1 MVMQGLRSPVAMM
14 GALCLLLV
22 GCSRE
27 MMVTDNQAAQRATAL
42 AAHYGAAKAF
52 TADMRIIAK
61 PMEGD
66 LLSFSVSLWSDSDG
80 RLRMNGKKFNVHFLE
95 GIIEPDNTF
104 TAVLVREEAVV
115 RGSLS
120 DIAKAVAKGEAAGG
134 ATLSELSTISSVLRL
149 GPLATAS
156 NWSYAKGEGKTLI
169 GDIGDNR
176 WVVDV
181 KGQRVTHSTLKDQD
195 GTPLFSLRFTHEKD
209 FEHLIRA
216 QGNHLS
222 VADDDSTYLF
232 RLQRFEA
239 VPGISD
245 TSMLLNVPGD
255 WQQLSVQQFLD
266 LLVAPE

>member
-1 MVMQGLRSPVAMM
+1 MPS
-14 GALCLLLV
+14 LV

-27 MMVTDNQAAQRATAL
+27 MVTDRQAAQRAAAL

-66 LLSFSVSLWSDSDG
+66 LLSFSVAVERQQRSPAHEWQKI
-80 RLRMNGKKFNVHFLE
+80 LRVHFLE

-120 DIAKAVAKGEAAGG
+120 DIAKAVAGSPAVLYFPNYRRFQRAAF
-134 ATLSELSTISSVLRL
+134 

-156 NWSYAKGEGKTLI
+156 NWSYVKDEGKALI

-181 KGQRVTHSTLKDQD
+181 SQRVTHGTLKDQD
-195 GTPLFSLRFTHEKD
+195 GTPSFPAHPRKD

-232 RLQRFEA
+232 RLQRLRPFRA
-239 VPGISD
+239 SATPRCC
-245 TSMLLNVPGD
+245 
-255 WQQLSVQQFLD
+255 
-266 LLVAPE
+266 